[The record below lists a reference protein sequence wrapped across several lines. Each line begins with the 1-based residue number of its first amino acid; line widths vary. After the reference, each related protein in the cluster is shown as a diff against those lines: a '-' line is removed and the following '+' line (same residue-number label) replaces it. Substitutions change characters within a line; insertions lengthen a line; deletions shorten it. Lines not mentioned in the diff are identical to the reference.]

1 VFGITDNLNFG
12 DLFEKSKSSRTRAN
26 HRDKLYVKMAK
37 VNSYKYSFFVR
48 IRDRAIFTKRQGRWK
63 TGQGKNFFQSP

>member
-1 VFGITDNLNFG
+1 MKLSDTRSDMHVIFVGNLTQN
-12 DLFEKSKSSRTRAN
+12 
-26 HRDKLYVKMAK
+26 AK
-37 VNSYKYSFFVR
+37 NSGEIFY